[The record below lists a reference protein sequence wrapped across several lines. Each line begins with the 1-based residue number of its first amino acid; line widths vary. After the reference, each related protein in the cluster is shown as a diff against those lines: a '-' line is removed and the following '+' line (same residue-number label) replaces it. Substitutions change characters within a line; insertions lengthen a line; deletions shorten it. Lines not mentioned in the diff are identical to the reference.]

1 MADQDPVEKLVF
13 ALLLVSLKK
22 QAEAIRIRADE
33 DELVVHFTIDGVQ
46 HEEMRPP
53 LALRRRLFAM
63 LAEMASL
70 PIPESGRV
78 EDGFITIM
86 LGDGRHERFAISLR
100 THGAVQLAELHAL
113 A

>member
-1 MADQDPVEKLVF
+1 MADQDPVEKLIF

-22 QAEAIRIRADE
+22 QAEAILIRADD

-53 LALRRRLFAM
+53 LALRTRLFAM

-70 PIPESGRV
+70 PIPASGRV
-78 EDGFITIM
+78 EDGFIEIAIGET
-86 LGDGRHERFAISLR
+86 RRERFAISLR
-100 THGAVQLAELHAL
+100 THGAVQVAELHAL